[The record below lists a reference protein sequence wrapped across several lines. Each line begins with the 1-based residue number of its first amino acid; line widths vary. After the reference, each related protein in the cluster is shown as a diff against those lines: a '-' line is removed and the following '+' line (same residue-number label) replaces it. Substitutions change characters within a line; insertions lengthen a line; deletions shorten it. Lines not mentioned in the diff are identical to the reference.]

1 MTVANYFLDA
11 DVGDGLADLLAPK
24 GHPTVTTKQ
33 ASRLNA
39 FDDEQLL
46 IATDLGRLL
55 ITHDKDD
62 FLLLHRAWRSFAR
75 RWGVQ
80 PEAHAEIIVVPQRR
94 EVPYIRTAAEI
105 DTLIRGEKDLRG
117 RFFRLDRR
125 WGWSEE
131 S

>member
-1 MTVANYFLDA
+1 MIVAECFLDA
-11 DVGDGLADLLAPK
+11 DVEDPMVELLVRK

-33 ASRLNA
+33 ASRINA
-39 FDDEQLL
+39 TDDVQLL

-55 ITHDKDD
+55 ITHDQRD

-80 PEAHAEIIVVPQRR
+80 PEDHPGILVVPQRK
-94 EVPYIRTAAEI
+94 EIPYSRTAAEI
-105 DTLIRGEKDLRG
+105 DHLIRGVKDLKG

-125 WGWSEE
+125 WGWIEE
-131 S
+131 V